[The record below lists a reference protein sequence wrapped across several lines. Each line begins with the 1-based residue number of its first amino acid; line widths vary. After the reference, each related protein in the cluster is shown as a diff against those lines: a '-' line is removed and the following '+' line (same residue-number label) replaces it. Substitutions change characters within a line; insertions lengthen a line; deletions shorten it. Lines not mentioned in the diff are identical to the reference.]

1 MIRIQTSQLAVLPGN
16 IRANFAHILE
26 EIKIAKENHIGLL
39 IFPELCLSGYMI
51 GDLWEQPAFLREC
64 ENYGK
69 KIAEASQHITII
81 FGNIAIDGDKKNRDG
96 RPRKYNAAFVA
107 SDGVF
112 LRGQCPYIIK
122 TLLPHYR
129 QFDESR
135 YFTGLLEAA
144 REESASV
151 NDLLRPIPL
160 SINGETVNVGILLCE
175 DSWDENAP
183 LSPMSIVTKN
193 NADLLVNISASPF
206 ALEKNKKRHRL
217 FEKSLSEL
225 HRPLLYINRRGFE
238 NNGKNCYVYD
248 GMSAAYDMDGHL
260 LFEASPYQEKRSTFL
275 FDPLTKKIVPLERSV
290 SFHEDLL
297 LSGLRYGI
305 KNFLT
310 SIGMEKVVIGISGGI
325 DSAVNAALYRSV
337 LPKENL
343 LLVNTP
349 TIFNSETTKKLARQV
364 ASNLETFF
372 TEIPI
377 TQSIETS
384 VASLDGLKIISPTDE
399 KTLHISDFMK
409 ENMQARDRSSRI
421 LSALS
426 AAFGGIFTCN
436 ANKTELSVGYG
447 TLYGDLAGALAAT
460 ADLWKHQIYELGNS
474 LNNFYGQEMIPRE
487 IFTIKP
493 SAELS
498 ENQNINKGRGDPFYY
513 EYHDF
518 LFRAFIEPWNRV
530 TPEEILLWYSQSCLE
545 EKIGTKVDVNTIFKT
560 PADFITDLEKWWT
573 LFSGFAVAKR
583 IQSPPLL
590 AVSRRAFGNDLR
602 ESQIQPYYTDSYLAL
617 KKKMLAQSKSLA

>member
-1 MIRIQTSQLAVLPGN
+1 MIRIQTSQLAVLPRN

-26 EIKIAKENHIGLL
+26 EIKIAKENHIDLL

-112 LRGQCPYIIK
+112 LHGQCPYIIK

-129 QFDESR
+129 QFDEPR
-135 YFTGLLEAA
+135 YFTDLLEAA
-144 REESASV
+144 REKSASV

-183 LSPMSIVTKN
+183 LSPMSVVTKN
-193 NADLLVNISASPF
+193 NADLLINISASPF

-225 HRPLLYINRRGFE
+225 HCPLLYINRCGFE

-275 FDPLTKKIVPLERSV
+275 FDPLTKKIVPLEESG

-305 KNFLT
+305 KKFLT

-325 DSAVNAALYRSV
+325 DSAVNAALYRSI

-474 LNNFYGQEMIPRE
+474 LNNFYGQEIIPRE

-498 ENQNINKGRGDPFYY
+498 ENQDINKGRGDPFHY

-602 ESQIQPYYTDSYLAL
+602 ESQIQPYYTDSYLDL
-617 KKKMLAQSKSLA
+617 KKKILDQSKSLA

>member
-26 EIKIAKENHIGLL
+26 EIKIAKENHIDLL

-112 LRGQCPYIIK
+112 LHGQCPYIIK

-129 QFDESR
+129 QFDEFR
-135 YFTGLLEAA
+135 YFTDLLEAA
-144 REESASV
+144 REESASI

-160 SINGETVNVGILLCE
+160 PINGETVNVGILLCE

-183 LSPMSIVTKN
+183 LSPMSVVTKN

-248 GMSAAYDMDGHL
+248 GMSAAYDIDGHL

-275 FDPLTKKIVPLERSV
+275 FDPLTKKIVPPERSV

-372 TEIPI
+372 TKIPI

-474 LNNFYGQEMIPRE
+474 LNDFYGQEMIPRE

>member
-26 EIKIAKENHIGLL
+26 EIKIAKENHIDLL

-122 TLLPHYR
+122 TLLPYYR
-129 QFDESR
+129 QFDEPR
-135 YFTGLLEAA
+135 YFTDLLEAA

-183 LSPMSIVTKN
+183 LSPMSVVTKN

-275 FDPLTKKIVPLERSV
+275 FDPLTKKIVPPERSV

-436 ANKTELSVGYG
+436 TNKTELSVGYG

-474 LNNFYGQEMIPRE
+474 LNDFYGQEIIPRE